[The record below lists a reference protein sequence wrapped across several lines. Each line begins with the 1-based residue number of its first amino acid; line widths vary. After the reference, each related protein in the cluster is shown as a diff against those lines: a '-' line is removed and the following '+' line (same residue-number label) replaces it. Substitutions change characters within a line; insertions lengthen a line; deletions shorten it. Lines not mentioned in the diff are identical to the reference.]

1 MKYGILAVGH
11 TQYWVEIGGHY
22 TFNNLNLEIG
32 QELDKK
38 AFILLHWGY
47 CDYFVERSFDVS
59 FCKAKKLMPEKEFK
73 TKKRVITRIK

>member
-1 MKYGILAVGH
+1 MVSMVKKV
-11 TQYWVEIGGHY
+11 VEA
-22 TFNNLNLEIG
+22 LEPLEIG